1 MTTEQP
7 ARTLT
12 YRDLIGRLTDL
23 RRLATPPVAG
33 ETTGTFTS
41 YDRSSTFDE
50 ATGTYRDWGANA
62 DGSGYIREHDD
73 GGLIVFDAD
82 GPGVIWRIWSALPA
96 DGHMRIYIDG
106 GTAPVFDRPFR
117 DLFDRFGD
125 EGPPA
130 NFPDLM
136 PTLSRGRNCWI
147 PLAYQEHC
155 TIVLDEGWGAYYHV
169 SHSTFPA
176 WWTVPSFDGTFTPDD
191 AIALAEADRALS
203 LRGRRRADPSA
214 SGSSSAVR
222 VEPGATVVL
231 SERNGS
237 GAVTDLRLQVPGLA
251 ARSAADEQKALR
263 LLTIRIT
270 WDGNDSPA
278 VWAPLGDF
286 FGSAPGVQTYD
297 TLPLGAGQHGFRS
310 SWFMPFARG
319 MRIEIGNDDTIAHDV
334 TAVVEVSDLD
344 VGEAEGLLRFH
355 AHWHRGEFGDL
366 DRSRFDSD
374 GDRWPDWPLLLAD
387 GSGRFCGAH
396 LHVYD
401 AWHQPAGKP
410 ETWWYGRWDRKT
422 IDWWWGEG
430 DEKFFVD
437 GETFPSTF
445 GTGSEDWVGY
455 AWAAEPPF
463 PMFDSA
469 FAAQPFVELDAS
481 GHTSVSRFHIADD
494 VAFMSSFEG
503 FLEKYKDDV
512 WDGANACLYA
522 ATVYWYGE
530 SGSARRYREYTP
542 AERWG
547 FYELG

>member
-1 MTTEQP
+1 VTTEQP

-12 YRDLIGRLTDL
+12 YRDLVARLTDV

-33 ETTGTFTS
+33 ETAGTFTS
-41 YDRSSTFDE
+41 YDRASTFDA
-50 ATGTYRDWGANA
+50 ATRTYQDWGANA
-62 DGSGYIREHDD
+62 DGTGYLREHES
-73 GGLIVFDAD
+73 GGLTVFDAD

-96 DGHMRIYIDG
+96 DGHLRIYIDG
-106 GTAPVFDRPFR
+106 ASEPVFDRPFR
-117 DLFDRFGD
+117 DLFERFGD
-125 EGPPA
+125 ERSPA

-147 PLAYQEHC
+147 PLAYQRHC
-155 TIVLDEGWGAYYHV
+155 TIVLDEGWGAYYHL

-176 WWTVPSFDGTFTPDD
+176 DWTVPSFDGTFSSDD

-203 LRGRRRADPSA
+203 LRGKRRPEPSA
-214 SGSSSAVR
+214 DRVDADVR
-222 VEPGATVVL
+222 VEPGTVRVVA
-231 SERNGS
+231 GQDGA
-237 GAVTDLRLQVPGLA
+237 GAVTDLRLRVPGLA
-251 ARSAADEQKALR
+251 ALSVADEQKALR

-270 WDGNDSPA
+270 WDGDETPA

-286 FGSAPGVQTYD
+286 FGSAPGVQPYD
-297 TLPLGAGQHGFRS
+297 TLVLGAGRHEFRS

-334 TAVVEVSDLD
+334 TAAVETCDLD
-344 VGEAEGLLRFH
+344 AGAADGMLRFH
-355 AHWHRGEFGDL
+355 ARWHRGEFGDL
-366 DRSRFDSD
+366 DRSRFDTG
-374 GDRWPDWPLLLAD
+374 GDRWPDWPLLLTQ

-401 AWHQPAGKP
+401 AWVKPAEKP

-437 GETFPSTF
+437 GEDFPSTF

-469 FAAQPFVELDAS
+469 FAAQPFVELDAN

-494 VAFMSSFEG
+494 VPFTSSFAG

-512 WDGANACLYA
+512 WDATNACLYA

-530 SGSARRYREYTP
+530 SGSGGTYREYT
-542 AERWG
+542 ADERWG
-547 FYELG
+547 FYQLP

>member
-1 MTTEQP
+1 VTTEQP

-33 ETTGTFTS
+33 QTTGTFTS
-41 YDRSSTFDE
+41 YDRSSTFDK
-50 ATGTYRDWGANA
+50 ATGTYRDRDANA

-73 GGLIVFDAD
+73 GGFIVFDAD

-106 GTAPVFDRPFR
+106 GTEPVFDRPFH

-130 NFPDLM
+130 NFRDLM

-147 PLAYQEHC
+147 PLPYQEHC
-155 TIVLDEGWGAYYHV
+155 TIVLDEGWGAYHHL

-176 WWTVPSFDGTFTPDD
+176 WWTVPSFDGTSAPTTRSRWPRRTARFPRVGGDVRT
-191 AIALAEADRALS
+191 A
-203 LRGRRRADPSA
+203 RRADRRA
-214 SGSSSAVR
+214 RCVSSQEDR
-222 VEPGATVVL
+222 PCW
-231 SERNGS
+231 
-237 GAVTDLRLQVPGLA
+237 
-251 ARSAADEQKALR
+251 RS
-263 LLTIRIT
+263 IT
-270 WDGNDSPA
+270 WDGGDSPA
-278 VWAPLGDF
+278 VWGPLGGF
-286 FGSAPGVQTYD
+286 FGSAPGVQPCD
-297 TLPLGAGQHGFRS
+297 TLPLGAGHHGFRS

-319 MRIEIGNDDTIAHDV
+319 MRIEIGSDDVIAHDA

-344 VGEAEGLLRFH
+344 VTEAKGLLRFH
-355 AHWHRGEFGDL
+355 ARWHRGEFGDL

-387 GSGRFCGAH
+387 GFGRFCGAH
-396 LHVYD
+396 LHVYN
-401 AWHQPAGKP
+401 AWHQPAEKP

-437 GETFPSTF
+437 GEAFPSTF

-463 PMFDSA
+463 PMSDSA
-469 FAAQPFVELDAS
+469 FAAQPFVELDAN

-494 VAFMSSFEG
+494 VAFTSSFEG
-503 FLEKYKDDV
+503 FLEKYKDGV
-512 WDGANACLYA
+512 WDRTNACLYA

-530 SGSARRYREYTP
+530 SGTERRYREYTP

-547 FYELG
+547 FYQLG